1 MNAPLD
7 MLSLAISKVRPHLD
21 RSTPVACRIRVL
33 WAGVVAARKLG
44 AADVVAEEFRKLAV
58 TSGLATDLGRHADE
72 DIAHVIRWGLLDRDP
87 FGGMS

>member
-7 MLSLAISKVRPHLD
+7 MLSLAISRVRPHLD
-21 RSTPVACRIRVL
+21 RSTPVGYRIRVL

-44 AADVVAEEFRKLAV
+44 AADVVAEEFTKLAV
-58 TSGLATDLGRHADE
+58 TSGLVADLGRHADE